1 MLLKTHF
8 YYNIFRLLQKK
19 RPFQINKYK
28 CKIYILF
35 DHVYILLILNY
46 KIIIKL

>member
-8 YYNIFRLLQKK
+8 YYNTFRLLQK
-19 RPFQINKYK
+19 REILSNNKYK
-28 CKIYILF
+28 CKILF

-46 KIIIKL
+46 KIIKL